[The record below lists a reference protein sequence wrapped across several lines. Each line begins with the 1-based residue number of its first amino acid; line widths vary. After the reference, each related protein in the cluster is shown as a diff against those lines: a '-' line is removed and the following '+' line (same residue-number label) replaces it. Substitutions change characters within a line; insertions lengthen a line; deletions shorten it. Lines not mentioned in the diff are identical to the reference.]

1 MASDPLVHRAHADVI
16 VQRAAEQ
23 LRELLHAV
31 AAEIDPFPPFPGSM
45 FSYGIEV
52 DPGAGGASGSAGP
65 EGAGRGCVVLAEDG
79 ELYEL
84 QIGLDVDQVESGNPL
99 AMRSEERVRLDDL
112 SPAEYVDYA
121 QRAVAAAVEWLLK
134 QQEDVAGMEDDSG
147 G

>member
-1 MASDPLVHRAHADVI
+1 M
-16 VQRAAEQ
+16 
-23 LRELLHAV
+23 

-99 AMRSEERVRLDDL
+99 AMRSRGARQARRPVTGGIRGL
-112 SPAEYVDYA
+112 
-121 QRAVAAAVEWLLK
+121 RAARRWRRRW
-134 QQEDVAGMEDDSG
+134 SG
-147 G
+147 C